1 MDPAI
6 ESEVKRWL
14 EGPYDDKTKEE
25 IRRIQKDHPEDLVDA
40 FYKRLSFG
48 TGGLRGLMGVGS
60 NRMNVYTV
68 RAAGQGLAN
77 YILKQQIKEPAI
89 IVGYDSRHN
98 SRLFAEET
106 AKVMAA
112 NGIKTYLYS
121 TLRPVPMVSFGC
133 RYKKTVAGVMVT
145 ASHNPPQYNGYKVY
159 WSDGAQ
165 VLPPHDDGIM
175 SEVDAIT
182 TPTQVKQ
189 IPSLSSSLIEE
200 IHEEIDEAYL
210 RAIKELSFWPQENHL
225 HGKELKIV
233 YTSLYG
239 TGITMVPKALAA
251 WGFTNLHFVQE
262 QIVPNGDFTTTPSPN
277 PEEKAALALGIEKL
291 KLLDADLLI
300 GTDPDCDRMGIAAKD
315 EKEPVIFN
323 GNEIVC
329 LCLQHILE
337 SLTVQNRLSQKAALI
352 KTIVT
357 SELFAT
363 IAKAY
368 GRPCF
373 NVLTGFKYIG
383 QLITSWEMQ
392 GHPYEYVYGG
402 EESYGSLLGT
412 HARDK
417 DAIVASAL
425 IAEVALHA
433 KLQGMSLKQKL
444 HAIYEKYGVFRE
456 KLASL
461 VYEGKKGAEQIAQFM
476 SHLRSHLPRDFN
488 GVKVVLVDDYQT
500 QRSIDP
506 ISGKAEAITLPV
518 SNVLVFWL
526 EDESRLVVRPSGT
539 EPKIKLYG
547 EVREKETQPLQE
559 AIRKADE
566 RLEKH
571 LAALTAMVKPDSSKH
586 SN

>member
-1 MDPAI
+1 MDPSVQ
-6 ESEVKRWL
+6 SEVKRWL
-14 EGPYDDKTKEE
+14 EGPYDEKTKEE
-25 IRRIQKDHPEDLVDA
+25 IRRLQKEDESQLTDA

-77 YILKQQIKEPAI
+77 YINKQKIPNPSLI
-89 IVGYDSRHN
+89 IGYDSRHN

-112 NGIKTYLYS
+112 NGIKTYLYAA
-121 TLRPVPMVSFGC
+121 LRPVPMVSFGC
-133 RYKKTVAGVMVT
+133 RFKKTTAGIMVT

-159 WSDGAQ
+159 WGDGAQ
-165 VLPPHDDGIM
+165 VLPPHDEGIIK
-175 SEVDAIT
+175 EVDAID

-189 IPSLSSSLIEE
+189 IASLNSPLITEV
-200 IHEEIDEAYL
+200 HEEIDKAYL
-210 RAIKELSFWPQENHL
+210 ATIKDLALWPQENHA
-225 HGKELKIV
+225 HGKELSLV

-239 TGITMVPKALAA
+239 TGITMVPKALAE
-251 WGFTNLHFVQE
+251 WGFTNLHFIQE
-262 QIVPNGDFTTTPSPN
+262 QIVPNGDFPTTPSPN
-277 PEEKAALALGIEKL
+277 PEEKAALSHGIEKL
-291 KLLDADLLI
+291 KKINADLLI
-300 GTDPDCDRMGIAAKD
+300 GTDPDCDRMGIVAKD
-315 EKEPVIFN
+315 EGEPVIFN

-329 LCLQHILE
+329 LCLEHILE
-337 SLTVQNRLSQKAALI
+337 SLTKQNRLPPKAAFI

-368 GRPCF
+368 NRPCF

-383 QLITSWEMQ
+383 QMITEWEEK
-392 GHPYEYVYGG
+392 GGYEYLYGG

-417 DAIVASAL
+417 DAIIASTL

-433 KLQGMSLKQKL
+433 KLQGQTLKQKL
-444 HAIYEKYGVFRE
+444 YAMYEKYGVFRE

-461 VYEGKKGAEQIAQFM
+461 TYEGKKGADQITTFM
-476 SHLRSHLPRDFN
+476 SDLRAHLPTDFA
-488 GVKVVLVDDYQT
+488 GIKVIKVDDYQKRQSLDLAT
-500 QRSIDP
+500 QKTTP
-506 ISGKAEAITLPV
+506 ITLPL

-526 EDESRLVVRPSGT
+526 ADESRLVVRPSGT

-547 EVREKETQPLQE
+547 EVREKETHPLPA
-559 AIRKADE
+559 AIAHADK
-566 RLEKH
+566 RLDT
-571 LAALTAMVKPDSSKH
+571 LLDALKTKLS
-586 SN
+586 